1 MRVWLSGGGGFTGR
15 ALHAVLEGRGHQVWA
30 SQIDLRDSDRIHREM
45 SAYDPEAIVHL
56 AAISQPTHQPAIDFY
71 AVNALGTEAVLSA
84 ASSLNQLKRIV
95 LASSATVYGD
105 TAKSYNTL
113 SEDLP
118 PQPVGHYAISK
129 LAMER
134 VASRFK
140 NLPLLVV
147 RPFNYTGPGQS
158 DAFLLGKVAAL
169 LRQGADSIALGN
181 LELARDFTSLDEVV
195 RVYVACLERCS
206 VHHGVMNICSGHAQ
220 SLRGL
225 VDALI
230 EASGR
235 PVEIQISDKFKRGS
249 EVESLCGDV
258 SRMQQWIG
266 FVPKPLGRDDLR
278 RMLFNDEQDL

>member
-1 MRVWLSGGGGFTGR
+1 MRVWLSGGVGFTGR
-15 ALHAVLEGRGHQVWA
+15 ALHAALEERGHQVWA

-45 SAYDPEAIVHL
+45 SACDPEAIIHL
-56 AAISQPTHQPAIDFY
+56 GAISQPTHQPAIDFY

-84 ASSLNQLKRIV
+84 ASSLKQLKRIV

-113 SEDLP
+113 AEDLP

-140 NLPLLVV
+140 DLPILAV
-147 RPFNYTGPGQS
+147 RPFNYTGRRQS

-169 LRQGADSIALGN
+169 LRQGADSIELGN

-195 RVYVACLERCS
+195 RVYIGCLEQCR
-206 VHHGVMNICSGHAQ
+206 VHHGVMNICSGQAQ

-225 VDALI
+225 VEALI
-230 EASGR
+230 EASRR
-235 PVEIQISDKFKRGS
+235 PVEIQISDKFKRGA

-278 RMLFNDEQDL
+278 RMLFNDEQEL